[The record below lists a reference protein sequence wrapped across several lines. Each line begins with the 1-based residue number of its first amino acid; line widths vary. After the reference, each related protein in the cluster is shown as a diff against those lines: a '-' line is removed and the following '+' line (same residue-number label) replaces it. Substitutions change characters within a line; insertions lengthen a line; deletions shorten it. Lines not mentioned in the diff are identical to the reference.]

1 MKGGK
6 STHRNECL
14 GWIFRPS
21 FFASF
26 LSERLS
32 VLTVFNQQSTLS
44 ARRSRREFLRV
55 GALGVGGLT
64 LADLLRHE
72 ATASTETR
80 RPKSLIYVVLD
91 GGPSHLDLWD
101 LKPQAPAEYRGPFSP
116 IATKLPGVQI
126 CEHMPLQSAMLDRA
140 ALVRGIRSVE
150 NDHYLSEVYTGLP
163 RSSGKRPAF
172 GSVVSKL
179 APTRHSLPTYV
190 SLKQHSGDLFDYE
203 KPHYVGAAHA
213 PFRPFEESLK
223 DLTPVKN
230 LEMLENRKA
239 LLAAFDNLQRELDR
253 PQAFGGLDRFQAQA
267 LEMIASPKVREAFD
281 LTNESP
287 ETLARY
293 GHKVGKYPHQT
304 AKQYMYDWNGKPFLM
319 ARRLVEAG
327 VRVVTLHA
335 AEWDHHS
342 SPTGDIFFA
351 LKCLMPVLDMS
362 ITALVN
368 DLHERG
374 LSDDVLVVVLGEF
387 GRTPKISPIGP
398 GREHWADAGCALFFG
413 GGLTM
418 GQVIGE
424 TDSRA
429 ERSVNGTISFQNI
442 MATIYHPLG
451 IDHDVKLP
459 DFNGRPQYL
468 LDDSSPIRE
477 LVS

>member
-1 MKGGK
+1 MLTISHQPMATRG
-6 STHRNECL
+6 
-14 GWIFRPS
+14 
-21 FFASF
+21 
-26 LSERLS
+26 
-32 VLTVFNQQSTLS
+32 VL
-44 ARRSRREFLRV
+44 SRREVLRV
-55 GALGVGGLT
+55 GALGLGGVT

-72 ATASTETR
+72 ARADKETR
-80 RPKSLIYVVLD
+80 RPKSVIYVVLD
-91 GGPSHLDLWD
+91 GGPSHLDMWD
-101 LKPQAPAEYRGPFSP
+101 LKPQAPVEYRGPFTP

-126 CEHMPLQSAMLDRA
+126 CEHMPLQAAMLDRA

-179 APTRHSLPTYV
+179 APTKHALPTYV

-223 DLTPVKN
+223 DLAPVKN
-230 LEMLENRKA
+230 LDVLENRKA
-239 LLAAFDNLQRELDR
+239 LLAAFDNQHRELDR
-253 PQAFGGLDRFQAQA
+253 LQAFGGLDRFQAQA

-281 LTNESP
+281 LNSEKP
-287 ETLARY
+287 ETLALY
-293 GHKVGKYPHQT
+293 GHKAGKYPHQT
-304 AKQYMYDWNGKPFLM
+304 VKTILYDWDARPFLM

-335 AEWDHHS
+335 AAWDHHS
-342 SPTGDIFFA
+342 GPEADIFFA
-351 LKCLMPVLDMS
+351 LKSLMPTLDMS
-362 ITALVN
+362 VTALVN
-368 DLHERG
+368 DLQERG

-387 GRTPKISPIGP
+387 GRTPKISPVGP

-429 ERSVNGTISFQNI
+429 ERSINGTISFQNI
-442 MATIYHPLG
+442 MATIYHTLG
-451 IDHDVKLP
+451 IDLDVKLP

-468 LDDSSPIRE
+468 LDDASPIRD
-477 LVS
+477 LIG

>member
-1 MKGGK
+1 MLTISHPALASGGV
-6 STHRNECL
+6 
-14 GWIFRPS
+14 FR
-21 FFASF
+21 
-26 LSERLS
+26 
-32 VLTVFNQQSTLS
+32 
-44 ARRSRREFLRV
+44 RREFLRV
-55 GALGVGGLT
+55 GTLGLGGVT

-72 ATASTETR
+72 ARADTPAR
-80 RPKSLIYVVLD
+80 RPKSVIYVVLD
-91 GGPSHLDLWD
+91 GGPSHLDMWD
-101 LKPQAPAEYRGPFSP
+101 LKPQAPVEYRGPFSP

-126 CEHMPLQSAMLDRA
+126 CEHMPLQAAMLDRA

-179 APTRHSLPTYV
+179 APTKLSLPSYV
-190 SLKQHSGDLFDYE
+190 SLKQSSGDLFDYE
-203 KPHYVGAAHA
+203 KPHYAGAAHA

-230 LEMLENRKA
+230 LEVLENRKA

-267 LEMIASPKVREAFD
+267 LEMIASPRVREAFD
-281 LTNESP
+281 LNAEKP

-293 GHKVGKYPHQT
+293 GHKAGKYPHQT
-304 AKQYMYDWNGKPFLM
+304 VKTILYDWDARPFLM

-335 AEWDHHS
+335 AAWDHHS
-342 SPTGDIFFA
+342 GPEADIFFA
-351 LKCLMPVLDMS
+351 LKSLMPTLDMS
-362 ITALVN
+362 VTALVN
-368 DLHERG
+368 DLQERG

-387 GRTPKISPIGP
+387 GRTPKISPLGP

-424 TDSRA
+424 TDPRA
-429 ERSVNGTISFQNI
+429 ERSINGTISFQNI
-442 MATIYHPLG
+442 MATIYHTLG
-451 IDHDVKLP
+451 IDLDVKLP

-477 LVS
+477 LLA

>member
-1 MKGGK
+1 MLRVSNRHPGI
-6 STHRNECL
+6 RNNL
-14 GWIFRPS
+14 
-21 FFASF
+21 
-26 LSERLS
+26 
-32 VLTVFNQQSTLS
+32 
-44 ARRSRREFLRV
+44 SRRELLRA
-55 GALGVGGLT
+55 GALGFGGLT

-72 ATASTETR
+72 ATANSENR

-91 GGPSHLDLWD
+91 GGPSHLDMWD
-101 LKPQAPAEYRGPFSP
+101 LKPQAPNEYRGPFSP
-116 IATKLPGVQI
+116 IDTKLPSVQI
-126 CEHMPLQSAMLDRA
+126 CEHMPLQAAMMDRT

-163 RSSGKRPAF
+163 RSAGKRPAF

-179 APTRHSLPTYV
+179 SPTKHPLPTYV
-190 SLKQHSGDLFDYE
+190 SLKQHQGDLFDYE

-223 DLTPVKN
+223 DLAPVTN
-230 LEMLENRKA
+230 VELLENRRA
-239 LLAAFDNLQRELDR
+239 LLAAFDKLHREVDQR
-253 PQAFGGLDRFQAQA
+253 QAFGGLDRFQAQA

-281 LTNESP
+281 LSNESA

-368 DLHERG
+368 DLHDRG
-374 LSDDVLVVVLGEF
+374 MTDDVLVVVLGEF
-387 GRTPKISPIGP
+387 GRTPKISPVGP

-413 GGLTM
+413 GGLKM

-429 ERSVNGTISFQNI
+429 ERSINGTIGFQNVL
-442 MATIYHPLG
+442 ATIFHTLG
-451 IDHDVKLP
+451 IDLDVKLP

-468 LDDSSPIRE
+468 LDDGTPIRE
-477 LVS
+477 LLA

>member
-1 MKGGK
+1 M
-6 STHRNECL
+6 
-14 GWIFRPS
+14 
-21 FFASF
+21 
-26 LSERLS
+26 
-32 VLTVFNQQSTLS
+32 LTISNQQLESGGVL
-44 ARRSRREFLRV
+44 SRREVLRV
-55 GALGVGGLT
+55 GALGLGGVT

-72 ATASTETR
+72 ANATVPDSESQATGTEAEAR
-80 RPKSLIYVVLD
+80 RPKSVIYVVLD
-91 GGPSHLDLWD
+91 GGPSHLDMWD

-126 CEHMPLQSAMLDRA
+126 CEHMPLQAAMLDRA
-140 ALVRGIRSVE
+140 TLVRGIRSVE

-179 APTRHSLPTYV
+179 SPTKHSLPTYV

-223 DLTPVKN
+223 DLTPAKN
-230 LEMLENRKA
+230 LEVLENRKA

-362 ITALVN
+362 VTALVN
-368 DLHERG
+368 DLKDRG

-387 GRTPKISPIGP
+387 GRTPKISPVGP

-429 ERSVNGTISFQNI
+429 ERSINGTISFQNI
-442 MATIYHPLG
+442 MATIYHTLG
-451 IDHDVKLP
+451 IDLDVKLP
-459 DFNGRPQYL
+459 DFNGRPQFL
-468 LDDSSPIRE
+468 LDDCAPIRE
-477 LVS
+477 LLV

>member
-1 MKGGK
+1 M
-6 STHRNECL
+6 
-14 GWIFRPS
+14 
-21 FFASF
+21 
-26 LSERLS
+26 
-32 VLTVFNQQSTLS
+32 LTISNQQPEPHDVL
-44 ARRSRREFLRV
+44 SRRGVLRV
-55 GALGVGGLT
+55 GALGLGGLT
-64 LADLLRHE
+64 LADLLRSE
-72 ATASTETR
+72 VGADTEPR
-80 RPKSLIYVVLD
+80 RPKSVIYVVLD
-91 GGPSHLDLWD
+91 GGPSHLDMWD
-101 LKPQAPAEYRGPFSP
+101 LKPQAPVEYRGPFSP

-126 CEHMPLQSAMLDRA
+126 CEHMPLQAAMLDRA
-140 ALVRGIRSVE
+140 TLIRGIRSVE

-179 APTRHSLPTYV
+179 APTKHSLPTYV

-230 LEMLENRKA
+230 LETLENRKA

-293 GHKVGKYPHQT
+293 GHKAGKYPHQT

-368 DLHERG
+368 DLRDRG

-387 GRTPKISPIGP
+387 GRTPKISPVGP

-429 ERSVNGTISFQNI
+429 ERSINGTISFQNI
-442 MATIYHPLG
+442 MATIYHTLG
-451 IDHDVKLP
+451 IDLDVKLP
-459 DFNGRPQYL
+459 DFNGRPQFL
-468 LDDSSPIRE
+468 LDDYTPIRE
-477 LVS
+477 LLA